1 MKEYYGIDVSS
12 WNGKPDWSK
21 VTGVNFAILRV
32 TELYGVDKS
41 FEHNYYG
48 CIQNG
53 IKVGV
58 YRYSYAKT
66 SDDSRVEAEDV
77 VKVLNGRHL
86 DFPVFLDLEW
96 NEQAKLSRDT
106 IGEIIEEFRKVIE
119 SSGYKFAIYANEYWV
134 NNYLPSYVKDKYQMW
149 LASYPY
155 EKDDNGTIQERL
167 RPSCGIGWQYSAKGK
182 VPGISTNVD
191 MDVFYTDFADT
202 DEKKE
207 EDFKMAVTAKTI
219 LDKAR
224 SWLGRNEYDGSHK
237 AIIDIYNAHK
247 PLARSYKV
255 KYTDQWCDTCVSALF
270 IDCDAV
276 DLIGGTECGVEE
288 HVKKFKNAGIWIE
301 DGTITPKP
309 GDIIVFNWDTKFQP
323 NDGYSDHI
331 GIVESV
337 NGNKITTIEGNYKD
351 SVARRTLSV
360 GNGQIRGYARP
371 KYSTSA
377 EPVKPIEPEKPTTTV
392 PEVPV
397 TDKKEHAML
406 QMGSTGDEVRLLQ
419 STLDALG
426 YGLSADGQFGSKTY
440 NAVRSFQSAYGLGAD
455 GVVGPKTW
463 EGLKAA
469 LAKRKS
475 LIDGLLLKL

>member
-12 WNGKPDWSK
+12 WNGTPDWSK
-21 VTGVNFAILRV
+21 VTGVSFAILRV
-32 TELYGVDKS
+32 TEKYGIDSS
-41 FEHNYYG
+41 FEHNYEG
-48 CIQNG
+48 ATAAR

-58 YRYSYAKT
+58 YKYSYALT
-66 SDDSRVEAEDV
+66 IDSSRTEAENV

-86 DFPVFLDLEW
+86 DYPVFLDLEW
-96 NEQAKLSRDT
+96 NEQAKNCTREQ
-106 IGEIIEEFRKVIE
+106 IGYIIEVFQKIIE
-119 SSGYKFAIYANEYWV
+119 AAGYKFAIYANEYWV
-134 NNYLPSYVKDKYQMW
+134 KNYLPTDVKDRYDMW

-167 RPSCGIGWQYSAKGK
+167 RPSWGIGWQYSSKGK
-182 VPGISTNVD
+182 VPGINGNVD
-191 MDVFYTDFADT
+191 MDVFYTDFSDS

-224 SWLGRNEYDGSHK
+224 SWLGRNEYDSSHK
-237 AIIDIYNAHK
+237 PIIDIYNAHK

-309 GDIIVFNWDTKFQP
+309 GDIIVFNWDTKTQP

-337 NGNKITTIEGNYKD
+337 SGNKITTIEGNYKD

-371 KYSTSA
+371 KYAESSGSVTPVTPTP
-377 EPVKPIEPEKPTTTV
+377 EPVEPATPS
-392 PEVPV
+392 

-406 QMGSTGDEVRLLQ
+406 QMGSKGDEVKLLQ

-426 YGLSADGQFGSKTY
+426 YQLSADGDFGTKTY

-463 EGLKAA
+463 EA
-469 LAKRKS
+469 LRSALTKRKS

>member
-12 WNGKPDWSK
+12 WNGKPDWSN
-21 VTGVNFAILRV
+21 VTGISFAILRV
-32 TELYGVDKS
+32 TELYGTDKS
-41 FEHNYYG
+41 FEHNYAG

-58 YRYSYAKT
+58 YRYSYAK
-66 SDDSRVEAEDV
+66 SAKDSRVEAEDV
-77 VKVLNGRHL
+77 VKVLSGRNL

-96 NEQAKLSRDT
+96 NEQTKLSRDA
-106 IGEIIEEFRKVIE
+106 IGAIIEEFRKVIE
-119 SSGYKFAIYANEYWV
+119 AAGYKFAIYANEYWV
-134 NNYLPSYVKDKYQMW
+134 RNYLPTYVKDKYPMW

-167 RPSCGIGWQYSAKGK
+167 RPLWGIGWQYSSKGK

-191 MDVFYTDFADT
+191 MDVFYTDFSDS

-207 EDFKMAVTAKTI
+207 ENFKMAVTAKTI

-288 HVKKFKNAGIWIE
+288 HVKKFKSAGIWIE

-309 GDIIVFNWDTKFQP
+309 GDIIVFNWDTKTQP

-337 NGNKITTIEGNYKD
+337 SGNKITTIEGNYKD

-371 KYSTSA
+371 KYA
-377 EPVKPIEPEKPTTTV
+377 ESSGSVAPVEPATPS
-392 PEVPV
+392 

-406 QMGSTGDEVRLLQ
+406 QMGSKGDEVKLLQ

-426 YGLSADGQFGSKTY
+426 YQLSADGDFGTKTY

-455 GVVGPKTW
+455 GVAGPKTW